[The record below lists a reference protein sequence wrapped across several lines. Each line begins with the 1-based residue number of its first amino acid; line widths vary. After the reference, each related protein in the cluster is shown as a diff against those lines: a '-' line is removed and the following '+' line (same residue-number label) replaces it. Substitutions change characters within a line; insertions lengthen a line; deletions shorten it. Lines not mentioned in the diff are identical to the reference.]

1 MNRLI
6 FYLIAYITGVVTVIA
21 QVKTEDIIIYNN
33 DIELPGTL
41 SYTKEKA
48 PLIIWIHGSGNVDRN
63 GNQHPY
69 IKANYIKQFRDS
81 VNKYDIAFYS
91 FDKRTANKN
100 NEKSL
105 KKGVIFEDYI
115 ADVQKII
122 LNLKKDKRFNKI
134 VLVGHSQGSLIA
146 MLNHTNTNKIISLA
160 GPSKSVDKTI
170 IAQIQEKAPYL
181 DSITKA
187 HFKELSQTGSIKN
200 VNLMLQSIFKKENQ
214 SFLSSWIKYNP
225 SEEIKKVTTPLLILN
240 GDKDLQIKVSN
251 AKKLHTSNPNS
262 ELHIIHN
269 MNHVLKEVKSDIEN
283 QNSYLKPDFP
293 LSSKLI
299 KHIVKFINQ

>member
-6 FYLIAYITGVVTVIA
+6 VYIIAHLIGIATIIA

-48 PLIIWIHGSGNVDRN
+48 PLILWIHGSGNVDRN
-63 GNQHPY
+63 GNQQPY

-81 VNKYDIAFYS
+81 INKYGIAFYS

-100 NEKSL
+100 NMKSL

-115 ADVQKII
+115 ADVQKTI
-122 LNLKKDKRFNKI
+122 LNFKKDKRFDKI

-146 MLNHTNTNKIISLA
+146 MLNHTNADKIISLA
-160 GPSKSVDKTI
+160 GPSMPADKAI

-200 VNLMLQSIFKKENQ
+200 VNLMLRSIFKKENQ

-225 SEEIKKVTTPLLILN
+225 SEEIKKVTIPILIVN
-240 GDKDLQIKVSN
+240 GNKDLQVKVSD
-251 AKKLHTSNPNS
+251 AKKLHASNPNS
-262 ELHIIHN
+262 ELHIIRN
-269 MNHVLKEVKSDIEN
+269 MNHVLKEVKSDTEN

-293 LSSKLI
+293 LSSELI
-299 KHIVKFINQ
+299 KHIIKFVTQ